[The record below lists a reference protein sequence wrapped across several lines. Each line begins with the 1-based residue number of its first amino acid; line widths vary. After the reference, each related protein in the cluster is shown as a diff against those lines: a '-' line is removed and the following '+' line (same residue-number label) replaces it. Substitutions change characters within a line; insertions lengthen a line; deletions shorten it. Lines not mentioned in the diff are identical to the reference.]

1 MKEIKDNMLKLVN
14 EIKFKEKPKQGN
26 FQKKLASNI
35 SNTIKGSTEMLI
47 KADKTSNFYRM
58 KPDRYQKLL
67 HDNVT
72 ATIKKTDDEVVNN
85 IEKKSESIAEDLRL
99 DDRIEKTARTEPFIT
114 LKDHKPNFDSN
125 P

>member
-1 MKEIKDNMLKLVN
+1 MKEIEDNMLKLVN

-72 ATIKKTDDEVVNN
+72 ATYKKIDDEMVNN
-85 IEKKSESIAEDLRL
+85 IEKKSESIAEELRL
-99 DDRIEKTARTEPFIT
+99 DDRIEKTARKEPFIT
-114 LKDHKPNFDSN
+114 LRDHKPNFDSN